1 MRPLA
6 ATRPFPARS
15 AFTTTCP
22 PETRR
27 RLAKR
32 PTACAPFPFTM
43 RRGARTD
50 LPALARRRAHHV
62 QSRTALLALRVH
74 AARKRDGQY
83 KPHHSERRHERR
95 PTVAQKRQ
103 GLSRDGQKADDA
115 THVHAG
121 LEGDHHRERPGDR
134 ASEHVGGVAAYAYAR
149 IGEQGEEQHY
159 GYSTHQPEFL
169 AYDGEDEIGVGI
181 GQIEVLLLGQPE
193 ARAVRAA
200 EGQGIQRLYGLVA
213 RVVRVAPRVD

>member
-1 MRPLA
+1 
-6 ATRPFPARS
+6 
-15 AFTTTCP
+15 
-22 PETRR
+22 
-27 RLAKR
+27 
-32 PTACAPFPFTM
+32 M
-43 RRGARTD
+43 RRGTRTG

-83 KPHHSERRHERR
+83 KPHHGERRHERR
-95 PTVAQKRQ
+95 PAVAQKRQ
-103 GLSRDGQKADDA
+103 SLSRDGQKADDA
-115 THVHAG
+115 AHIHAG
-121 LEGDHHRERPGDR
+121 LEGDHHRKRPGDR

-149 IGEQGEEQHY
+149 VGEHGEEEHY
-159 GYSTHQPEFL
+159 GHSAHQPELL
-169 AYDGEDEIGVGI
+169 AYDSEDEVGVGI

-213 RVVRVAPRVD
+213 RVARVAPRVD